1 MVNSLVT
8 LENSSEGR
16 ESQSRLSLETKSTE
30 TLGLV
35 LISYKI
41 FLISLVLDE
50 IISDSLVSVM
60 SR

>member
-35 LISYKI
+35 QN